1 MKGGKRVLSEVTI
14 GDGESVDRALKAFK
28 KKVERAGILKDLRR
42 KREYEKPSE
51 KRKRKEKLAQSSRS
65 RRPSR
70 KA

>member
-1 MKGGKRVLSEVTI
+1 MKGGKRVLSEVII
-14 GDGESVDRALKAFK
+14 GDGDSVDRALRTFK

-51 KRKRKEKLAQSSRS
+51 KRKRKLAQASRGS
-65 RRPSR
+65 RTSR